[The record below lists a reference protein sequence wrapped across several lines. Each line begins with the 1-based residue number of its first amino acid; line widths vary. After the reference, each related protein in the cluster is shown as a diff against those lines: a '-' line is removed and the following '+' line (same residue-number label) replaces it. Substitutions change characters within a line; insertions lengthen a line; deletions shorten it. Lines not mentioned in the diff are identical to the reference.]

1 MKRAVKKKSKAAI
14 ENSSGEDA
22 PVGDLNKTV
31 NALNI
36 NSSWMSGKAA
46 IIALAISMG
55 ATSLLVTRQSDQALA
70 AKSVDSQKA
79 DTPTAVPVAKVS
91 FTNTKLLESEAA
103 SSVSVPINPAI
114 VEPTAIL
121 QMSGLGAKSQA
132 TVLKDTILNAVSV
145 IRLDYFSTG
154 LQKGKST
161 NVLQQRKNPY
171 KKLVFGNPNSP
182 RTSGQLKAQQE
193 FALNRLQENA
203 KRLKT
208 ALAVL
213 HSEKAKAVLTN
224 SLNSVKSNNRANL
237 IDRLRKAK
245 WANAA
250 ESFIATATY
259 DKQAVSDTINIVVYE
274 VKSGDTLAAIAE
286 EFSISVSEIVRINQ
300 LTNPYQLKISEKLN
314 IPISG
319 STSRVDNVEN
329 NKVVQAKRNSIAVET
344 GVPTAML
351 AIRVANISINPD
363 KNVKTSPSLNSLRKE
378 IEKLRAKYRA
388 QRSGQQLRSEGN
400 SQEAAVESTI
410 SSINNIEVPIFL
422 PRPITS
428 GDGSPRST
436 RPRFSPSRFRNN
448 GVRQSRSPSSPE
460 SLEKLRA
467 VKVSPKTKILPP
479 LAAVDKYLPRPIG
492 EIPKSSSTYVWPA
505 KGTLTS
511 GYGWRWGRM
520 HRGIDIANSTG
531 TPIYAAADGIVTSA
545 GWNRG
550 GYGKLVEISH
560 NNGIVTRY
568 AHNSKIFVKVGQQ
581 VKQGKTIALMG
592 STGFSTGPHSHFEI
606 RPIGKGAVNP
616 IAYLPPRL

>member
-1 MKRAVKKKSKAAI
+1 LKRAVKKKSKAAI

-36 NSSWMSGKAA
+36 NSSRMPGKAA
-46 IIALAISMG
+46 MIALAISMG
-55 ATSLLVTRQSDQALA
+55 ATSLLVTRQSDQVLA
-70 AKSVDSQKA
+70 AKSVDSQKT
-79 DTPTAVPVAKVS
+79 DTRTAEPVAKLN
-91 FTNTKLLESEAA
+91 FATTKLLESEAA

-114 VEPTAIL
+114 VEPTAIS
-121 QMSGLGAKSQA
+121 QMSGLGAKSEA
-132 TVLKDTILNAVSV
+132 TVLKDTILNAVS
-145 IRLDYFSTG
+145 IIHFDYFSTG
-154 LQKGKST
+154 LQKAKPT
-161 NVLQQRKNPY
+161 NALQQPKNGY
-171 KKLVFGNPNSP
+171 KKLVFGKPNSP
-182 RTSGQLKAQQE
+182 GTSEQLKAQQE
-193 FALNRLQENA
+193 FALNRLQENS

-208 ALAVL
+208 VLAELQFEEAQVI
-213 HSEKAKAVLTN
+213 LTN
-224 SLNSVKSNNRANL
+224 SRNSVKSNNRANL
-237 IDRLRKAK
+237 IGRIRKAK
-245 WANAA
+245 WKKSA
-250 ESFIATATY
+250 ESFIATTIHE
-259 DKQAVSDTINIVVYE
+259 KQAVSGRIDVITYE
-274 VKSGDTLAAIAE
+274 VKYGDTLASIAQK
-286 EFSISVSEIVRINQ
+286 FSISVSEIVRINQ

-319 STSRVDNVEN
+319 STSNIDNVEN
-329 NKVVQAKRNSIAVET
+329 NKVGQVKRNNSIAVGT

-351 AIRVANISINPD
+351 AIRAANISISPN
-363 KNVKTSPSLNSLRKE
+363 KNVKNSPSLNSLRRE
-378 IEKLRAKYRA
+378 IEKLRAKYRDH
-388 QRSGQQLRSEGN
+388 RSGQQLRTEGN
-400 SQEAAVESTI
+400 SQEAAVESAI
-410 SSINNIEVPIFL
+410 SSINNIGVPIFL
-422 PRPITS
+422 PRPMTFGNS
-428 GDGSPRST
+428 
-436 RPRFSPSRFRNN
+436 SPSRFRNN
-448 GVRQSRSPSSPE
+448 SVGQSRKPNSTE

-492 EIPKSSSTYVWPA
+492 EISKPSSTYVWPA
-505 KGTLTS
+505 KGTVTS

-531 TPIYAAADGIVTSA
+531 TPIYAAADGVVTSA

-560 NNGIVTRY
+560 NNGSITRY